1 MQVRQSGSLYLKTCC
16 EFCDWVS
23 SENPIDPYQAR
34 GRKARHMRV
43 CHPECDIKL
52 PTNLT
57 PTTGN
62 IRNVFEMPRSLN
74 EVALS
79 NGRANQPAEIAQANQ
94 LAAEVRF
101 FEWLQEHENG
111 KKKDKKN
118 KQKKIK

>member
-1 MQVRQSGSLYLKTCC
+1 MQIRPSGALYLKTCC
-16 EFCDWVS
+16 ELCDWVS
-23 SENPIDPYQAR
+23 SKDPINPIEAR
-34 GRKARHMRV
+34 GKKARHMRV

-52 PTNLT
+52 PTSLR

-62 IRNVFEMPRSLN
+62 IRNVFDIPRSLN
-74 EVALS
+74 VAALS

-101 FEWLQEHENG
+101 FEWLHEHENS